1 MFDYIKDILS
11 FDAEQFHFLRPE
23 WLWAFIPVALIS
35 TLVLVSSQ
43 ENQKWKNV
51 ISPALRP
58 FMFTKE
64 KRSAV
69 FSPLLSFILITTLG
83 VLGLAGPTWSKV
95 EVPGAKSEAVL
106 MIAMDASLSMMAED
120 IQPNRLER
128 AKFKI
133 KDLLEANPGSRVS
146 LYAYSG
152 TAHTVVP
159 MCSDYRLVEL
169 HLESIYPGIMPVQGT
184 NLKMM
189 LAMADT
195 TLKDVKAPS
204 TLLIVTDAVEEHHI
218 SHLSRFVGNSP
229 HSIEILA
236 MATPQGAQIPRDK
249 WKNPVKDSQ
258 GNVSI
263 SKLNAETLFKLQ
275 QHKKINI
282 NTLTLDNSDMEKLAL
297 HIRQNLD
304 FQEDDAQSDEEWKD
318 MGYISVILLVLLI
331 PLWFRKGWMIQYAW
345 LPFLFVIFPSCNEKQ
360 TWEDLWYTKDYQG
373 QQLYD
378 NNEYNEAGETYESSF
393 HQGVAYYKAGNY
405 DAAAQSFAK
414 DSTANSLFN
423 LGLSYTQMGQ
433 YDEALAA
440 IELAAAMDPNNEA
453 IQDAIAETNK
463 TIGIIDSLKAAGMPF
478 IIPEK
483 PEEEKQKL
491 EERKAKGKDEEL
503 SSDNEVEELPDDGKR
518 VTDEVETD
526 QRKAEELEEVPEDF
540 EAGTG
545 ESPQN
550 ILLREI
556 SSDPGEFLRRRFRYQ
571 HKKYHQ
577 DLIAPS
583 EKY

>member
-11 FDAEQFHFLRPE
+11 FDTELFHFLRPD
-23 WLWAFIPVALIS
+23 WLWAFIPVVLIS
-35 TLVLVSSQ
+35 ILVLVSSQ

-58 FMFTKE
+58 YMFTKE

-133 KDLLEANPGSRVS
+133 RDLLEANPGSRVS

-159 MCSDYRLVEL
+159 MCSDYRLVEH

-184 NLKMM
+184 KLEMM
-189 LAMADT
+189 LSIADT
-195 TLKDVKAPS
+195 TLRSVKAPS
-204 TLLIVTDAVEEHHI
+204 TLLIVTDAIEDHHI
-218 SHLSRFVGNSP
+218 THLKSFVDNSP

-236 MATPQGAQIPRDK
+236 MATPQGAQIPKDK

-258 GNVSI
+258 GNVVI
-263 SKLNAETLFKLQ
+263 SKLNSEVLFELQ
-275 QHKKINI
+275 QHKKINV

-297 HIRQNLD
+297 HIRKNLNY
-304 FQEDDAQSDEEWKD
+304 QEDADQSDEEWKD
-318 MGYISVILLVLLI
+318 MGYISVIILVLLI

-345 LPFLFVIFPSCNEKQ
+345 LPFLFIIFPSCDEKKS
-360 TWEDLWYTKDYQG
+360 WKDLWYSKDYQG
-373 QQLYD
+373 QTLYD
-378 NNEYNEAGETYESSF
+378 NNAFEEAGETYESSF

-414 DSTANSLFN
+414 DSMANSLFN
-423 LGLSYTQMGQ
+423 LGLSYTQMGL
-433 YDEALAA
+433 YDEALEA
-440 IELAAAMDPNNEA
+440 IELAATKDPSNKDFQNA
-453 IQDAIAETNK
+453 ITETNK
-463 TIGIIDSLKAAGMPF
+463 TIGIIDSMKAAGTPL

-503 SSDNEVEELPDDGKR
+503 SADNEVEELPEDGKR

-526 QRKAEELEEVPEDF
+526 TRKGEELEEVPDDF
-540 EAGTG
+540 QAGTG
-545 ESPQN
+545 DSPQN

-556 SSDPGEFLRRRFRYQ
+556 SSDPAEFLRRRFKYQ
-571 HKKYHQ
+571 NKKYHH
-577 DLIAPS
+577 DLIAPT